1 MENKNNRGGHN
12 KRVDTVKITTTVEK
26 KHRDNAKKNHGT
38 YSNAIRFAAENKPEK
53 NKNYDSQ
60 I

>member
-1 MENKNNRGGHN
+1 MDTQNKSNRGGHN
-12 KRVDTVKITTTVEK
+12 KRLDTVKITTTVEK

-53 NKNYDSQ
+53 K
-60 I
+60 